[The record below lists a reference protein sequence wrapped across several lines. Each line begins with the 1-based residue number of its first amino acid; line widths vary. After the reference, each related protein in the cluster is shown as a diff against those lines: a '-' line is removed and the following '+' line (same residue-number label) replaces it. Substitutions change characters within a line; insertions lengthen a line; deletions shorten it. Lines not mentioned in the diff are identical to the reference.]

1 MTLKEI
7 TFDILRLLQKS
18 KLVDDSRLSDRQ
30 IQYKIN
36 QYRAS
41 GIRETFMQTGEI
53 EPIWI
58 QSLGAEAVTETT
70 YGVGIPIEPPKEEQ
84 GTTPT
89 LPGEITATTTTTTSA
104 TSYVTF
110 SKVNSA
116 DDANLQGCDCIIGKY
131 VMPEI
136 VSLPGKR
143 GSFHDR
149 GIFRVSQASRQIPY
163 FPTSIN
169 RFYSLVNGSYRAKH
183 NYYWK
188 IQNNLYAHPYKQKM
202 SLLLILDN
210 PLDAGITEDD
220 PYPISNTMLEYIV
233 MKILTQDFNI
243 EAKVAADLRNDA
255 ADALIALQ
263 QRATK

>member
-18 KLVDDSRLSDRQ
+18 KLVDDSRLSDRH
-30 IQYKIN
+30 IQYKIH

-53 EPIWI
+53 EPIWV
-58 QSLGAEAVTETT
+58 QSLGVEAVTSTT
-70 YGVGIPIEPPKEEQ
+70 YTQTEPTVEPEEKI
-84 GTTPT
+84 T
-89 LPGEITATTTTTTSA
+89 LPPVITATTTTTTNA
-104 TSYVTF
+104 TSYVEF
-110 SKVNSA
+110 VKVNTA
-116 DDANLQGCDCIIGKY
+116 DDVNLVGCDCTIGKY

-169 RFYSLVNGSYRAKH
+169 RFYTL
-183 NYYWK
+183 
-188 IQNNLYAHPYKQKM
+188 
-202 SLLLILDN
+202 
-210 PLDAGITEDD
+210 
-220 PYPISNTMLEYIV
+220 
-233 MKILTQDFNI
+233 
-243 EAKVAADLRNDA
+243 
-255 ADALIALQ
+255 
-263 QRATK
+263 

>member
-58 QSLGAEAVTETT
+58 QSLGTEAVTDIT
-70 YGVGIPIEPPKEEQ
+70 YTEEEPTIVATEDDKV
-84 GTTPT
+84 T
-89 LPGEITATTTTTTSA
+89 LPGAVTATTTTTTEA

-110 SKVNSA
+110 NKVNSA
-116 DDANLQGCDCIIGKY
+116 DDANLQGCDCIVGKY

-188 IQNNLYAHPYKQKM
+188 IQNNLYTHPYKQKM

-263 QRATK
+263 QQATKR

>member
-18 KLVDDSRLSDRQ
+18 KLVDDSRLSDRH
-30 IQYKIN
+30 IQYKIH

-58 QSLGAEAVTETT
+58 QSLGTEAITDTT
-70 YGVGIPIEPPKEEQ
+70 YSSTEPFYDRNKVLNP
-84 GTTPT
+84 PT
-89 LPGEITATTTTTTSA
+89 ITATTTTTTPA
-104 TSYVTF
+104 TSYVNF

-116 DDANLQGCDCIIGKY
+116 DDVNLQGCDCIVGKY
-131 VMPEI
+131 IMPEI

-188 IQNNLYAHPYKQKM
+188 IQNNLYTHPYKEKM

-220 PYPISNTMLEYIV
+220 PYPISNTMLEFIV

-263 QRATK
+263 QRAAK